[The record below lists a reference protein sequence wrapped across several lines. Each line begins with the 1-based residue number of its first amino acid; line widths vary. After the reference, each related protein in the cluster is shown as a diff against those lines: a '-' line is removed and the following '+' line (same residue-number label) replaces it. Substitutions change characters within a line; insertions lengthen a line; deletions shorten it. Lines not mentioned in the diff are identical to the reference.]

1 MLHKLSA
8 QVVGTVLVVAVAAAD
23 LLVVLLAGVG
33 PGGVGATV
41 GEHPEL
47 NREVVTVWKEAT
59 FAHLDTVRE
68 LFTVLADVGSL
79 HSVLQMPDK

>member
-23 LLVVLLAGVG
+23 LLIVLLAGVG

-47 NREVVTVWKEAT
+47 NSCQCLEGSNIRSPRFRQGTFCCSCRRREPLLCSSDA
-59 FAHLDTVRE
+59 
-68 LFTVLADVGSL
+68 
-79 HSVLQMPDK
+79 